1 MGILIT
7 KPARCGT
14 PAIALALA
22 LFLTPLGASADQD
35 WAGGLDV
42 PNVQAILL
50 QATAEDFGTA
60 VTTADLPEGLAW
72 VTDLPSRE
80 IGEHG
85 FDLRPYIEGIAYFG
99 PILRHLSTLPAAE
112 QTAITAQVFT
122 ETNGDNLSEA
132 GIALLHDLRAPE
144 ALVAVILQEAEANGA
159 NRIQL
164 RGYGAAVDR
173 YRETG
178 DIGADTTGYILDK
191 APQAGAMLPIWQ
203 RVLLGEDTKRR
214 LADAQGRLVDA
225 QGRLVDARN
234 AAEAGRA
241 TLEALG
247 EIRRQQDEILGS
259 TKNYT
264 NQPLD

>member
-1 MGILIT
+1 MAMLIT

-14 PAIALALA
+14 AASALALA

-50 QATAEDFGTA
+50 QATAEDFSTA
-60 VTTADLPEGLAW
+60 VTTAGLPDELAW
-72 VTDLPSRE
+72 ITDLPSRE
-80 IGEHG
+80 LGEIG
-85 FDLRPYIEGIAYFG
+85 FDLRPYIEGIAHFG
-99 PILRHLSTLPAAE
+99 PILRHLSTLPEAE

-144 ALVAVILQEAEANGA
+144 ALAAVILQEAEANGA

-178 DIGADTTGYILDK
+178 DIGADTIGYILDK

-203 RVLLGEDTKRR
+203 LAEDTERR
-214 LADAQGRLVDA
+214 LADAPGRLVDAQGRLVDA
-225 QGRLVDARN
+225 QGRLVDAQ
-234 AAEAGRA
+234 GR
-241 TLEALG
+241 LVDLK
-247 EIRRQQDEILGS
+247 EISRQLDEISRQQDEILGS
-259 TKNYT
+259 SN
-264 NQPLD
+264 N